1 MRHRILYSIVIP
13 LRQGPFMDSLLD
25 RFLRYVRL
33 NTQSDETSPTYPST
47 AKQLVLSRMLAQE
60 CRALGLTDVDCDEH
74 GIVMATLPGTTPKP
88 SPAIAWIAHVDT
100 SPEYSA
106 EGVQPLVHRNYQGSD
121 LTLPGDPTKVIKFH
135 DTPELKACLGHT
147 LITTDGTTLLG
158 SDDKAG
164 IAIIMTAAAELI
176 ARRDLPHAPVRLCFT
191 CDEEIGRGT
200 DKLDLKK
207 LNARCGYTLDG
218 GGQGEINAETFSA
231 DQAIIRVV
239 GVNIHPSI
247 GKGVMV
253 NAVRIL
259 SEFLTR
265 LPKVRLSPETTDERE
280 GFLHPYHI
288 EGGVAEA
295 SARLILRDFETAA
308 LTEQA
313 QLLESI
319 AVALRAEF
327 PEAEI
332 TVDIKR
338 QYRNLRDGLAKEP
351 RAISKAE
358 AALRA
363 VGLEPKYAIIRGG
376 TDGSLLT
383 EKGLPTPN
391 LSAGQHNIHS
401 PLEWCS
407 LEEME
412 TAVKMLVQL
421 AVEWGRESA

>member
-1 MRHRILYSIVIP
+1 
-13 LRQGPFMDSLLD
+13 MDSLLD
-25 RFLRYVRL
+25 RFLRYVKL
-33 NTQSDETSPTYPST
+33 DTQSDETSPTYPST
-47 AKQLVLSRMLAQE
+47 AKQLVLSRLLADE
-60 CRALGLTDVDCDEH
+60 CRALGLSDVSCDDH
-74 GIVMATLPGTTPKP
+74 GIVMATVPGTKP

-106 EGVQPLVHRNYQGSD
+106 EHVRPIVHRNYQGGD
-121 LTLPGDPTKVIKFH
+121 IPLPGDPTKIIRFAE
-135 DTPELKACLGHT
+135 TPELTTCLGHT

-164 IAIIMTAAAELI
+164 IAVIMTAAAELMS
-176 ARRDLPHAPVRLCFT
+176 RRDVPHAPVRLCFT

-200 DKLDLKK
+200 DKLDLRK
-207 LNARCGYTLDG
+207 LNATCGYTLDG

-231 DQAIIRVV
+231 DQAIVRVV

-265 LPKVRLSPETTDERE
+265 LPKVRLAPETTDGRE

-295 SARLILRDFETAA
+295 SARLILRDFETSA

-327 PEAEI
+327 PGAKI
-332 TVDIKR
+332 TVEIKR
-338 QYRNLRDGLAKEP
+338 QYRNLRDGLTKEP
-351 RAISKAE
+351 RAMAKAE

-363 VGLEPKYAIIRGG
+363 IGLEPKYALIRGG

-391 LSAGQHNIHS
+391 LSAGQHNVHS

-407 LEEME
+407 LEEMQ
-412 TAVKMLVQL
+412 TAVKILVQL
-421 AVEWGRESA
+421 AVEWGKEPA